1 MIEIAIAVGVLLA
14 LVLLVIVLVSL
25 RGPQQRQS
33 EQAVALAA
41 RLDGISGELARI
53 EGSLKMMSGAQEG
66 RLQGLE
72 QSMSKSLEVVRT
84 AVDEKLAQTLAESRG
99 GRAELA
105 QGFGAFE
112 QRVEARWTALNERLK
127 EIQAD
132 SASKLE
138 EMRKVVDE
146 KLQATL
152 ERSLDQSFK
161 QVSERL
167 DQVHRGL
174 GEMQTLAAG
183 VGDLKRVLTNVKA
196 RGTWGEFQLE
206 AMIEQILTPD
216 QYAKNV
222 ATRPGASERVEF
234 AIRLPG
240 RDEGHPVWLP
250 IDAKFPVEDY
260 QRLMDAHDRADL
272 EQIEAAARALEG
284 RIRSEARTIKEKYV
298 SPPHTTDFAVMYL
311 PTEGLYAEVLR
322 RPGLAES
329 IQREHRVT
337 ISGPTNLA
345 ALLNSLQMGF
355 RTLAIEKRASDVWQV
370 LGQVKTEFARFGEV
384 VASTQKK
391 LEAATS
397 QFSLVGV
404 RTRAIERKLREVE
417 ALPAGASET
426 LPIEPVD
433 ADSDAGADAAADAD
447 VDSDAGT

>member
-1 MIEIAIAVGVLLA
+1 MIEWIVAAGVFLA
-14 LVLLVIVLVSL
+14 LVLLVIVLVAL
-25 RGPQQRQS
+25 RDPGRRQA
-33 EQAVALAA
+33 EQAAALAS
-41 RLDGISGELARI
+41 RLEGMGAELARI
-53 EGSLKMMSGAQEG
+53 EGSLKMMSGAQET

-72 QSMSKSLEVVRT
+72 QTTAKALEVVRA
-84 AVDEKLAQTLAESRG
+84 AVDSKLAQTLDEGRS

-112 QRVEARWTALNERLK
+112 QRVEARWSALNERLK

-138 EMRKVVDE
+138 QMRKVVDE
-146 KLQATL
+146 KLQETL
-152 ERSLDQSFK
+152 ERRLDQSFK
-161 QVSERL
+161 LVSERL

-206 AMIEQILTPD
+206 AMIEQVLTPD

-222 ATRPGASERVEF
+222 ATRPGAAERVEF
-234 AIRLPG
+234 AVRLPG

-260 QRLMDAHDRADL
+260 QRLMDAHERADL
-272 EQIEAAARALEG
+272 EQIEAAARALEA
-284 RIRSEARTIKEKYV
+284 RIRIEARTIREKYV
-298 SPPHTTDFAVMYL
+298 APPHTTDFAVMYL
-311 PTEGLYAEVLR
+311 PAEGLYAEVLR

-337 ISGPTNLA
+337 LSGPTNLA
-345 ALLNSLQMGF
+345 AMLNSLQMGF

-370 LGQVKTEFARFGEV
+370 LGQVKTEFGRFADV
-384 VASTQKK
+384 IAATQRK
-391 LEAATS
+391 LEAAST
-397 QFSLVGV
+397 QLGQVGT
-404 RTRAIERKLREVE
+404 RTRAIERRLRDVE
-417 ALPAGASET
+417 ALPAPAGSAEA
-426 LPIEPVD
+426 IEVEDVEDPLSR
-433 ADSDAGADAAADAD
+433 AAGE
-447 VDSDAGT
+447 GQG